1 MDKDK
6 LDNFM
11 IEETECFRDNTSI
24 YSSVRFLDIDL
35 TKEEVKYLKRA
46 FKFRGYRL
54 KIDLKTKQ
62 IKITR

>member
-11 IEETECFRDNTSI
+11 MEETECFRDNA
-24 YSSVRFLDIDL
+24 YLYRSVNFLDIDL
-35 TKEEVKYLKRA
+35 TKEDIKYLKRA

-54 KIDLKTKQ
+54 KVDLKTKQ

>member
-11 IEETECFRDNTSI
+11 IEETECSRDNASI